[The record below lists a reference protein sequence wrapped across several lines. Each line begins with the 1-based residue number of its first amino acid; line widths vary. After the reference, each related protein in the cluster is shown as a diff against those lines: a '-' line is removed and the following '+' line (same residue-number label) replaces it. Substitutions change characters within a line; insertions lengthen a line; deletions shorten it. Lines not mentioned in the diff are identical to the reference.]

1 MNIKNDVKMAT
12 SSIRITKIC
21 QWCGVEFEAQKVST
35 KYCSHRCANLAYKQA
50 VRDKRVKQAEAE
62 TLSIKLEKPIENV
75 KDKEYLSFAQAGKLL
90 GLSRQA
96 VYNMVKAG
104 NLKASKISSRL
115 SFIKRTDI
123 DAMLENKPYKTLH
136 PKDSVPMSE
145 KLNDL
150 FVHSSEFNGSVIK
163 IISGMANGAD
173 TLAIRYADEHKMT
186 KVLFP
191 ANWKSYPRI
200 AGFLRNRDMLNIAT
214 HLIAFWDG
222 KSSGT
227 KDMID
232 IAQEKG
238 IPVWIFNY

>member
-1 MNIKNDVKMAT
+1 MGNSEIKEPYLSEKFLN
-12 SSIRITKIC
+12 
-21 QWCGVEFEAQKVST
+21 GYLE
-35 KYCSHRCANLAYKQA
+35 AYK
-50 VRDKRVKQAEAE
+50 V
-62 TLSIKLEKPIENV
+62 II
-75 KDKEYLSFAQAGKLL
+75 AG
-90 GLSRQA
+90 SRNFEDYA
-96 VYNMVKAG
+96 
-104 NLKASKISSRL
+104 L
-115 SFIKRTDI
+115 
-123 DAMLENKPYKTLH
+123 
-136 PKDSVPMSE
+136 MSE

>member
-1 MNIKNDVKMAT
+1 MGNSEIKEPYLSEKFLN
-12 SSIRITKIC
+12 
-21 QWCGVEFEAQKVST
+21 GYLE
-35 KYCSHRCANLAYKQA
+35 AYK
-50 VRDKRVKQAEAE
+50 V
-62 TLSIKLEKPIENV
+62 II
-75 KDKEYLSFAQAGKLL
+75 AG
-90 GLSRQA
+90 SRNFEDYA
-96 VYNMVKAG
+96 
-104 NLKASKISSRL
+104 L
-115 SFIKRTDI
+115 
-123 DAMLENKPYKTLH
+123 
-136 PKDSVPMSE
+136 MSE

-163 IISGMANGAD
+163 IISGMAKGAD

-191 ANWKSYPRI
+191 ANWKSYLRI